1 MAWLAPLLWLALV
14 LPGSPS
20 DGTFV
25 TSPTAVLEET
35 RWGSSVTVLATYGDT
50 PLRVG
55 DEVLAVGGR
64 AVDEAVRGGEA
75 PAVGPGDQLRY
86 RVLRRGE
93 GLDRELDV
101 EVPLAAH
108 PVWSA
113 AAGQPHRVAL
123 TLSLLLAGS
132 LLVWRGARS
141 GPALGTLAAGA
152 AAGVGL
158 TAGPFGPGVVDV
170 ATADLARCAVG
181 EVAMVLAL
189 VAGSVALVG
198 FALPD
203 GTRVARGARW
213 AAAMV
218 APAGY
223 AVWLLAYVEG
233 LDGAGRVQAAL
244 SASLPAAVAA
254 AALVVASMAVG
265 YRAAR
270 DPRDRIALRLLTAVA
285 MATALLVTVL
295 HVVPELLRGEPLVPW
310 RLLGVVV
317 LPLLAACWV
326 VAVQGSRLVELDVLV
341 RRSLVQL
348 VLVTLLGGLFLLAV
362 GAASLTA
369 GASVRSVAT
378 GALVVLLLLPV
389 AVVMRRAVSRVAYGE
404 RADPDRVV
412 SRLRRLDSA
421 AGPEEAV
428 RETLALLRRSF
439 SLSYIAIEA
448 LDPEGADPVRISLGE
463 PRGNPTSVALEV
475 AGQPLGRLDLEV
487 SAMRDPFGPR
497 DRRLLEDLGAQV
509 GALVQAL
516 VVNRQLRGARE
527 RLVTAREEER
537 RRLRRDLHDG
547 LGPSLASALMRLEV
561 AQELIATDPD
571 KAAELVARS
580 TDQTEAAVAEIRRVV
595 EGLRPP
601 VLDQLGLVAALRA
614 HAADHNRAVAA
625 GRGDRLTWSVTSE
638 DLGRLPAAVEVAAYR
653 IVVEAVT
660 NAIRHSHGS
669 RCEVRLRRAP
679 GGLAVE
685 VRDDGVGFDA
695 TAPRGVGMTSMRDR
709 AEELAGTCAVTGSPG
724 GGTLVSAWLPVDGG
738 FEEVP

>member
-1 MAWLAPLLWLALV
+1 M
-14 LPGSPS
+14 
-20 DGTFV
+20 V
-25 TSPTAVLEET
+25 TSPTAALEET

-55 DEVLAVGGR
+55 DEVLAVGGAR
-64 AVDEAVRGGEA
+64 SRRSGPWRGAA

-108 PVWSA
+108 PGRSA
-113 AAGQPHRVAL
+113 AVGQPHRVAL

-152 AAGVGL
+152 AAGAGL
-158 TAGPFGPGVVDV
+158 TAGPFGPGAVDV

-189 VAGSVALVG
+189 VAGSMALVG
-198 FALPD
+198 FSLSGRHEGRARSPVGRRRCSPSGLR
-203 GTRVARGARW
+203 RVVARVRRGAR
-213 AAAMV
+213 
-218 APAGY
+218 PTRSRP
-223 AVWLLAYVEG
+223 
-233 LDGAGRVQAAL
+233 GRSQR
-244 SASLPAAVAA
+244 VAA
-254 AALVVASMAVG
+254 RRGRGGQHSWS
-265 YRAAR
+265 
-270 DPRDRIALRLLTAVA
+270 PRWRSGTEPHATPGTGSRCGCSTAVA

-341 RRSLVQL
+341 RCSLVQL

-421 AGPEEAV
+421 AGPEEVV

-439 SLSYIAIEA
+439 SL
-448 LDPEGADPVRISLGE
+448 V
-463 PRGNPTSVALEV
+463 VH
-475 AGQPLGRLDLEV
+475 
-487 SAMRDPFGPR
+487 RD
-497 DRRLLEDLGAQV
+497 
-509 GALVQAL
+509 
-516 VVNRQLRGARE
+516 RGAR
-527 RLVTAREEER
+527 
-537 RRLRRDLHDG
+537 
-547 LGPSLASALMRLEV
+547 
-561 AQELIATDPD
+561 
-571 KAAELVARS
+571 
-580 TDQTEAAVAEIRRVV
+580 
-595 EGLRPP
+595 
-601 VLDQLGLVAALRA
+601 
-614 HAADHNRAVAA
+614 
-625 GRGDRLTWSVTSE
+625 
-638 DLGRLPAAVEVAAYR
+638 
-653 IVVEAVT
+653 
-660 NAIRHSHGS
+660 
-669 RCEVRLRRAP
+669 
-679 GGLAVE
+679 
-685 VRDDGVGFDA
+685 
-695 TAPRGVGMTSMRDR
+695 PRGRRTG
-709 AEELAGTCAVTGSPG
+709 AYLAR
-724 GGTLVSAWLPVDGG
+724 
-738 FEEVP
+738 